1 MYETI
6 GAISFFIA
14 GYFVSMAVRAI
25 IEMRALSKLNI
36 EEEDRWML

>member
-14 GYFVSMAVRAI
+14 GYFVSMAVQTL
-25 IEMRALSKLNI
+25 IEIRILNSI
-36 EEEDRWML
+36 TEGEET